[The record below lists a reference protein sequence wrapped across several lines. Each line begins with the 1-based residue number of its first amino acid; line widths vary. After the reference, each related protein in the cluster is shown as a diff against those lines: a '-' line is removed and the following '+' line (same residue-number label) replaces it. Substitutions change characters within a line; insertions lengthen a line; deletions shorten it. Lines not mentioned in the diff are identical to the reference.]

1 MKMVTGEKGFDLG
14 PAARHLLDGHQ
25 HKTLFKPF
33 AGDFGIDDLDK
44 AYAVQD
50 LFVAG
55 LGAGGP
61 RSGYKVGLT
70 SKAMQAMVDLDQPIG
85 GIVFADGTTNSPANL
100 SKAHFGRLGLEFEI
114 AVRLAKDIGAGDLP
128 LNRDSIGSY
137 VAGIAPA
144 FEVIDDRGADY
155 SDLEIFSIIADNSWN
170 SGAVLGE
177 MQPVAGDLATVT
189 GTLKVNGEI
198 VGTGKGSDVLGHPFE
213 PLIWLA
219 NHLVAR
225 GGTLKAGD
233 IVLTGSLLPSRFPE
247 VGDIYEFMVEGMGG
261 VTATIIA

>member
-1 MKMVTGEKGFDLG
+1 VADHEPEFDPE

-25 HKTLFKPF
+25 NKTVFTPF
-33 AGDFGIDDLDK
+33 AGDFGITDLDK

-61 RSGYKVGLT
+61 RAGYKIGLT
-70 SKAMQAMVDLDQPIG
+70 SKAMQDMVNLDQPIG
-85 GIVFADGTTNSPANL
+85 GVVLAAGVTHSPVDL
-100 SKAHFGRLGLEFEI
+100 SRGAFGRLGLEFEI
-114 AVRLAKDIGAGDLP
+114 AVQLVQDIGADDLP
-128 LNRDSIGSY
+128 LNRDGIGAF

-155 SDLEIFSIIADNSWN
+155 SNLDIFSVVADNSWN

-177 MQPVAGDLATVT
+177 MKPFDGDLATVT
-189 GTLKVNGEI
+189 GTLTINGKI
-198 VGTGKGSDVLGHPFE
+198 VGAGKGADVLGHPFE

-219 NHLVAR
+219 EHLAAR
-225 GGTLKAGD
+225 GGKLKAGD
-233 IVLTGSLLPSRFPE
+233 VVLTGSLLPSRFPGT
-247 VGDIYEFMVEGMGG
+247 GDVYEFAVDGLGG
-261 VTATIIA
+261 VSAAITD